1 MDVMGHRC
9 HTVPVASNAWDHGGR
24 SRRLVGPLEAPQT
37 MKCLL
42 IVSAL
47 AVAGACAGTTVACAT
62 TPVQSAAAEAR
73 ARAALLAKN
82 KSQTEATRKA
92 TAVLKQQAEAAAG
105 AKSKVQTKLSVEAEV
120 RRRIEAADKAA
131 KVNAKIV
138 AATPVPSGGGTP
150 KATVKPSGPTAA
162 GAPHPQRP
170 PHRADR
176 PPAHAK

>member
-1 MDVMGHRC
+1 
-9 HTVPVASNAWDHGGR
+9 
-24 SRRLVGPLEAPQT
+24 
-37 MKCLL
+37 
-42 IVSAL
+42 L
-47 AVAGACAGTTVACAT
+47 A
-62 TPVQSAAAEAR
+62 R
-73 ARAALLAKN
+73 N

-92 TAVLKQQAEAAAG
+92 TAVLKLQAEAAAG
-105 AKSKVQTKLSVEAEV
+105 AKAKVQTKLGVEAEV

-138 AATPVPSGGGTP
+138 AATPAPAGGGTL
-150 KATVKPSGPTAA
+150 KATVKASGPTAA